1 MLCKGNKKISFFD
14 PTYGSGDS
22 KEAKYQIKDLMQSM
36 QSMQSMLCNSYASD
50 IKLDIQFFLV

>member
-36 QSMQSMLCNSYASD
+36 QSMLCNSYASD